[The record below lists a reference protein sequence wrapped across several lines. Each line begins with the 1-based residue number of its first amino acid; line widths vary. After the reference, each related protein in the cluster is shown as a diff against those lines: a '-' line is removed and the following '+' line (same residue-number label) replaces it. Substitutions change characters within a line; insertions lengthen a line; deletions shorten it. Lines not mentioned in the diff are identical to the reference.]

1 MTFSEVLNLFIEE
14 IGCTSKELAKESN
27 ISEALISRY
36 RNMDKI
42 PKYKSDKYN
51 NLIDGLIKLSK
62 KYNINDLDDKKI
74 NSEFDKIF
82 SKDNID
88 FDIFREN
95 LNFII
100 SELKINVSDL
110 SKSIGFDS
118 SYVSKIRNNI
128 RKPQNTSDFASSISR
143 YIVNNYDNNNISSVT
158 GISIVNSDNLYKWM
172 TNNTK
177 NEEVPINSFLTK
189 LDDFDLNEYIKSI
202 KFDKLKVPT
211 MPISI
216 PKQKIYYGLK
226 GYKDSQIDTLKQ
238 IILSK
243 SKDDVFFYSNM
254 SMTEANKD
262 LDFKKKFMVGL
273 AFMLKKGLHLNMI
286 HDLDRPFNELLLGL
300 EGWIP
305 LYMTG
310 QISPYYFKD
319 NSNKLFCN
327 TLCVSEAAA
336 LSGSYVSNNINTSR
350 FYLTNKQEELKYY
363 NESRNLLLKK
373 ANSLMDIYNQSR
385 KNEFKKYLDSNIDE
399 NRRNIL
405 TNLPIYTIS
414 DELLDKILDN
424 NKIEKKDRNIL
435 IKYVN
440 AEKERVSKILKNN
453 KIVDEITILT
463 KEEFEINKCYL
474 SLSKIFY
481 DNKIIYTYEDYI
493 NHINLIKEFK
503 KKNKNYDFKIN
514 NTNIF
519 KNINIHI
526 IDNKQA
532 VISKENTPS
541 IHFVIHHPK
550 LINAISNFES
560 QM

>member
-1 MTFSEVLNLFIEE
+1 MDFSELLNLYIEQ
-14 IGCTSKELAKESN
+14 IGCNSKELAKESN
-27 ISEALISRY
+27 ISESLISRY

-51 NLIDGLIKLSK
+51 SLIDGLIKLSK
-62 KYNINDLDDKKI
+62 KYNISDLDDKKI

-82 SKDNID
+82 FKDNID

-95 LNFII
+95 LNFVIN
-100 SELKINVSDL
+100 ELKINVSNL
-110 SKSIGFDS
+110 SKSIEFDS
-118 SYVSKIRNNI
+118 SYISKIRNNI
-128 RKPQNTSDFASSISR
+128 RKPQNTSDFASSIST

-177 NEEVPINSFLTK
+177 KEEVPINSFLTK
-189 LDDFDLNEYIKSI
+189 LDDFDLDEYIKSI

-327 TLCVSEAAA
+327 ILCVSEAVA

-440 AEKERVSKILKNN
+440 DEKERVSKILKNN

-481 DNKIIYTYEDYI
+481 DNKIIYTYKDYI

-503 KKNKNYDFKIN
+503 KKNKNYDFKTN

-526 IDNKQA
+526 IDNKQ
-532 VISKENTPS
+532 VIISKENAPS
-541 IHFVIHHPK
+541 IHFVINHPK
-550 LINAISNFES
+550 LVDAIKNFE
-560 QM
+560 

>member
-327 TLCVSEAAA
+327 ILCVSEAAA

-414 DELLDKILDN
+414 DE
-424 NKIEKKDRNIL
+424 
-435 IKYVN
+435 
-440 AEKERVSKILKNN
+440 
-453 KIVDEITILT
+453 
-463 KEEFEINKCYL
+463 
-474 SLSKIFY
+474 
-481 DNKIIYTYEDYI
+481 
-493 NHINLIKEFK
+493 
-503 KKNKNYDFKIN
+503 
-514 NTNIF
+514 
-519 KNINIHI
+519 
-526 IDNKQA
+526 
-532 VISKENTPS
+532 
-541 IHFVIHHPK
+541 
-550 LINAISNFES
+550 
-560 QM
+560 

>member
-1 MTFSEVLNLFIEE
+1 MDFSELLNLYIEQ
-14 IGCTSKELAKESN
+14 IGYTSKELAKESN
-27 ISEALISRY
+27 ISESLISRY

-51 NLIDGLIKLSK
+51 SLIDGLIKLSK
-62 KYNINDLDDKKI
+62 KYNISDLDDKKI

-82 SKDNID
+82 FKDNID

-95 LNFII
+95 LNFVIN
-100 SELKINVSDL
+100 ELKINVSNL

-118 SYVSKIRNNI
+118 SYISKIRNNI
-128 RKPQNTSDFASSISR
+128 RKPQNTSEFASSISR

-273 AFMLKKGLHLNMI
+273 AFMLKKGLHLNII

-327 TLCVSEAAA
+327 ILCVSEAVA

-440 AEKERVSKILKNN
+440 DEKERISKILKNN

-503 KKNKNYDFKIN
+503 KKNKNYDFKTN

-526 IDNKQA
+526 IDNKQ
-532 VISKENTPS
+532 VIISKENAPS
-541 IHFVIHHPK
+541 IHFVINHPK
-550 LINAISNFES
+550 LVDAIKNFE
-560 QM
+560 

>member
-327 TLCVSEAAA
+327 ILCVSEAAA